1 MDSQVEL
8 HLRRLIFD
16 RLSELVAENG
26 VVTRSQL
33 ESLQVGG
40 ETRRVIDQS
49 RGIWNPRDLLA
60 TLSVVSSPDGPYED
74 THLGDS
80 LFAYAYRKGSTAGD
94 NLKMRR
100 AVELGLPII
109 LLRKIRAG
117 LYVPVFPAYVVKD
130 DIANRQF
137 LIALD
142 ESLKSVTD
150 PLHLEPIEREYAQ
163 RAMKQRLHQ
172 PEFRGRIMLAYEHK
186 CTVCTLRHGK
196 LLDAAHIVGD
206 DKPHGLP
213 LVENGLSLCKI
224 HHAAYDT
231 NLLGISPDYIV
242 RINEELMNEADG
254 PMLLH
259 GLQEMDRRLL
269 TLPKRRADRP
279 SKDRLAE
286 RFEEFQAAS

>member
-1 MDSQVEL
+1 VDSQVEL
-8 HLRRLIFD
+8 HLRCLIFD

-130 DIANRQF
+130 
-137 LIALD
+137 
-142 ESLKSVTD
+142 
-150 PLHLEPIEREYAQ
+150 
-163 RAMKQRLHQ
+163 
-172 PEFRGRIMLAYEHK
+172 
-186 CTVCTLRHGK
+186 
-196 LLDAAHIVGD
+196 
-206 DKPHGLP
+206 
-213 LVENGLSLCKI
+213 
-224 HHAAYDT
+224 
-231 NLLGISPDYIV
+231 ISP
-242 RINEELMNEADG
+242 
-254 PMLLH
+254 
-259 GLQEMDRRLL
+259 
-269 TLPKRRADRP
+269 T
-279 SKDRLAE
+279 
-286 RFEEFQAAS
+286 ASS